1 MIAFN
6 SIQFRAIFV
15 GMLVLGAL
23 AIPQLV
29 QAQWQASV
37 GAQSA
42 DLAKQ
47 GIAFLPNEIWI
58 HEGDSITWT
67 FVTDEPHTVSF
78 LKNGQVRPP
87 DQAGCPGFT
96 SGSATFD
103 GTTCVTTPRLK
114 KGETFTVTF
123 PVANKGFKLV
133 CLIHRNMTAT
143 VHVLDGTEP
152 LPHDQAFYDKQAQE
166 ERERLLSS
174 IDLSSHEEHSG
185 ENHVSAGDGVIT
197 ATPGG
202 SENLALMRFRHES
215 IFIHAGETVE
225 WSNSDPTASHTITFG
240 AEPTDPMPPSSNVS
254 IDNDGARHATISS
267 PADSAHSGFIVA
279 AAQER
284 TGLAQLPVGVTRFRV
299 TFKQPGTYPYICALH
314 DELGMKGTVIVRP

>member
-1 MIAFN
+1 MIFPCLTR
-6 SIQFRAIFV
+6 FFAICRTA
-15 GMLVLGAL
+15 LILGTL
-23 AIPQLV
+23 TIPQLV
-29 QAQWQASV
+29 HAQWQASV

-47 GIAFLPNEIWI
+47 GIAFLPNEMWI
-58 HEGDSITWT
+58 HAGDSITWT
-67 FVTDEPHTVSF
+67 FLTDEPHTVSF

-87 DQAGCPGFT
+87 DQVGCPGFT

-123 PVANKGFKLV
+123 PVANKGVKLV

-143 VHVLDGTEP
+143 VHVLDVTEP
-152 LPHDQAFYDKQAQE
+152 LPHDQDFYDKQAHE

-174 IDLSSHEEHSG
+174 VDLGSHEEHSA
-185 ENHVSAGDGVIT
+185 ENHVSAGAGVIT

-202 SENLALMRFRHES
+202 SENLALMRFDHEK
-215 IFIHAGETVE
+215 IFIHAGETIE

-240 AEPTDPMPPSSNVS
+240 AEPADPMPPSSNVTV
-254 IDNDGARHATISS
+254 DNDGARHATISS
-267 PADSAHSGFIVA
+267 PADSVHSGFIVA

-284 TGLAQLPVGVTRFRV
+284 VGLAQLPVGVTRFR
-299 TFKQPGTYPYICALH
+299 AS
-314 DELGMKGTVIVRP
+314 